1 VSIENPR
8 ETKRVLR
15 AAVRERRG
23 RILPAERAVAEVEL
37 AERLT
42 TLVADLGVSRV
53 AAFIPTETEP
63 PITAGLEA
71 LAARGIDILL
81 PISRPDRTMDW
92 ARHLADEEFSVDEL
106 GMPAP
111 VGAIVE
117 RATVN
122 AVELVLCPAALVD
135 ESGYRLGWG
144 LGYYDRF
151 LAALPQNPAV
161 FAVVFDEDVVDAVPR
176 ESHDHPVSGVL
187 TPTRVLRF

>member
-1 VSIENPR
+1 M
-8 ETKRVLR
+8 KRALR
-15 AAVRERRG
+15 AEVRERRG
-23 RILPAERAVAEVEL
+23 RISATERAVAEEHL
-37 AERLT
+37 TNRLT
-42 TLVADLGVSRV
+42 ALVDALGVSRV
-53 AAFIPTETEP
+53 AAFIPTESEP

-71 LAARGIDILL
+71 LTARGVDILL
-81 PISRPDRTMDW
+81 PISRPDRTIDW
-92 ARHLADEEFSVDEL
+92 ARHSATENFSVDAL

-111 VGAIVE
+111 VGSLVDS
-117 RATVN
+117 ATVH

-135 ESGYRLGWG
+135 QAGYRLGWG

-161 FAVVFDEDVVDAVPR
+161 FAVVFDEDVVDAVPH